1 MMTRFLPPI
10 LYDNMKKLLFIA
22 LLLPISLFSQ
32 GMWIPLEID
41 KTQEKEMRSMG
52 MKLKA
57 EDLYHFKNPSIKD
70 AIAVFGGGCTSEV
83 ISPEGLLLTNHH
95 CGFGAIQRLSSLE
108 HNYVDDGYWAMNRE
122 EEIPAPG
129 ITATFI
135 SAIKDVTALVTL
147 GLGEGMSEASR
158 QSVIDQNIDKIVR
171 ETKKLP
177 HEEVFVRPFYSGNQY
192 YLFTVVVYRDV
203 RLVGTPPSSIGK
215 YGSDTDNW
223 VWPRHTG
230 DFALF
235 RIYAGKDNLPADY
248 APTNTPFKPRHH
260 LPISMQGVREGD
272 FTLVYGFPGKTDE
285 YLSAEG
291 VRQIAEV
298 LDPARVEVRDAA
310 LKTMDGFMRQDPD
323 VKIAYIARY
332 ASIANGWKKWQGEM
346 LGLKSTNAL
355 GQKKDYESA
364 FTRRIMNKPDQLA
377 RYGQLLPSLNSTYQQ
392 QEPYAL
398 ARELYFETMVRNNQL
413 FGFISGLSRWMD
425 TYTTNGPVAF
435 AQKIA
440 DVRKQAEAHFKDYRP
455 GVDRAVNR
463 QILPLFAEQVRPE
476 WGAAPLQAA
485 VQRHGGYD
493 ALVEHLFEQSVFADR
508 EKMQAALNLPADAL
522 YQTLQSDPA
531 YQLWSETE
539 STYQQN
545 VSPTLNSLQ
554 GRISLLQREYMAAQL
569 AVFKEKR
576 FFPDANGTLRI
587 TYGNVKPYT
596 PRDAVTFGYQTTLDG
611 VMEKYIPGD
620 YEFDVPEKLIA
631 LHRNTDYGPYASG
644 GTVPVAFIASNHTTG
659 GNSGSPAL
667 DARGRLIGL
676 NFDRVW
682 EGTMSDL
689 HYDPRICRNIMVD
702 ARYILF
708 IIDKFAG
715 AGHLLQE
722 MTIVR

>member
-1 MMTRFLPPI
+1 MKNFLI
-10 LYDNMKKLLFIA
+10 IW
-22 LLLPISLFSQ
+22 LLLPASLFSQ

-41 KTQEKEMRSMG
+41 KNQEQEMRSMG

-108 HNYVDDGYWAMNRE
+108 HNYVDDGYWAMNRAD
-122 EEIPAPG
+122 EIPAPG
-129 ITATFI
+129 ITATFV

-147 GLGEGMSEASR
+147 GLAEGMSEVSR
-158 QSVIDQNIDKIVR
+158 QSVIDQNIDKLTR

-192 YLFTVVVYRDV
+192 YMFTVVVYRDV

-248 APTNTPFKPRHH
+248 APSNVPFKPRHH

-272 FTLVYGFPGKTDE
+272 FTLVYGFPGRTEE

-323 VKIAYIARY
+323 AKITYIARY

-346 LGLKSTNAL
+346 LGLKSKNAL
-355 GQKKDYESA
+355 GHKRDYEA
-364 FTRRIMNKPDQLA
+364 EFARRIQKNTAQEA
-377 RYGQLLPSLNSTYQQ
+377 RYGRILPALNSAYRQ

-425 TYTTNGPVAF
+425 TYNTNGPVAF
-435 AQKIA
+435 AQKIP
-440 DVRKQAEAHFKDYRP
+440 DVRNQADAHFKDYRAP
-455 GVDRAVNR
+455 VDRAVNR
-463 QILPLFAEQVRPE
+463 QILPIFAKQVRPE
-476 WGAAPLQAA
+476 WGTAPINAA
-485 VQRHGGYD
+485 VERHGGYD
-493 ALVEHLFEQSVFADR
+493 SLVAHLFGQSVFADR
-508 EKMQAALNLPADAL
+508 EKMQAALSLPVDAL
-522 YQTLQSDPA
+522 YQTLKDDPA
-531 YQLWSETE
+531 YKLWSATD
-539 STYQQN
+539 SLYQLE
-545 VSPTLNSLQ
+545 VSPQLNSHQ
-554 GRISLLQREYMAAQL
+554 GRISLLQRAYMAAQL
-569 AVFKEKR
+569 DVFKEKR

-587 TYGNVKPYT
+587 TYGKVKPYT
-596 PRDAVTFGYQTTLDG
+596 PRDAVTYGYQTTLDG

-631 LHRNTDYGPYASG
+631 LHRDKDYGPYAVN

-689 HYDPRICRNIMVD
+689 YYDPSICRNIMVD

-715 AGHLLQE
+715 AGHLLRE